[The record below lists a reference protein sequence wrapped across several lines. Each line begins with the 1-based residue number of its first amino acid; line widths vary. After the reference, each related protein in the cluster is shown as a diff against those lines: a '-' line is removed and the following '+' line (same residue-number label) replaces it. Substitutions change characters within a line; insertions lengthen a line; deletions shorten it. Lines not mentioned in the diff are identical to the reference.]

1 MTSSPIPRAAWRVTL
16 DGKDMTG
23 RMAPR
28 LLSLSLN
35 EKRGNEADQL
45 DIVLDNVDGKLAM
58 PPTGVTL
65 KVALGWERGPAG
77 LPIGLIDKGD
87 FIVDERSAAGPP
99 DTIRIRARS
108 ADLRGNFRVRRE
120 RAFVGQSVGYVVK
133 LLAAENGLTERID
146 PDLAGETIE
155 ALGHGAK
162 SDAAL
167 LQDLGRRFDAVAT
180 VKGGY
185 LIFSAIGKGET
196 ATGLKIPALS
206 IARRDC
212 GGFRFEEAD
221 RGQYGGVVAKWHN
234 IATGQQEKVVAGSE
248 HPAPKRLRKVYA
260 SESSALQAA
269 TAELKRMKRGKA
281 RISFPL
287 SLGRPDIYP
296 DRAITLTGYM
306 PEINALSWLVA
317 ETTHNMDG
325 KGGLDTRLQLETAL

>member
-1 MTSSPIPRAAWRVTL
+1 MTSSPIPRAAWRADLAGENVT
-16 DGKDMTG
+16 D

-28 LLSLSLN
+28 LLSLSLS
-35 EKRGNEADQL
+35 EKRANEADQL
-45 DIVLDNVDGKLAM
+45 DIVLDNADGKLAM
-58 PPTGVTL
+58 PATGVTL

-87 FIVDERSAAGPP
+87 FIVDERSAEGPP

-108 ADLRGNFRVRRE
+108 ADLRGNFRIRQE
-120 RAFVGQSVGYVVK
+120 RSFVGQSVGQVIN
-133 LLAAENGLTERID
+133 LLASENGLTARID

-162 SDAAL
+162 SDVAL
-167 LQDLGRRFDAVAT
+167 LQELGRRFDAVAT
-180 VKGGY
+180 VKAGF

-196 ATGLKIPALS
+196 ATGLKIPAL
-206 IARRDC
+206 IIDRREC

-221 RGQYGGVVAKWHN
+221 RGQYGGVVAKYHDL
-234 IATGQQEKVVAGSE
+234 ATGQQEKVVAGSE
-248 HPAPKRLRKVYA
+248 TPAPKRLRKVYA
-260 SESSALQAA
+260 SEASALQAA
-269 TAELKRMKRGKA
+269 SAELKRMKRGKA

-317 ETTHNMDG
+317 ETTHTMDG
-325 KGGLDTRLQLETAL
+325 KGGLATRLQLETA